1 MIVKKI
7 ANKVYGAQFTANEQK
22 ALDIEINKQ
31 MAEIVRKNAN
41 EIDAMFLWYL
51 HEKYGF
57 GHERLKQ
64 AHHDFKPKLD
74 AMCKRYEMET
84 DDEKIWLC
92 TKKLSDYG
100 IDIEAWNAEV
110 V

>member
-7 ANKVYGAQFTANEQK
+7 GKTVYGAQFSSAEQK
-22 ALDIEINKQ
+22 ALDIEIKKQ
-31 MAEIVRKNAN
+31 TAEIVRKNAN

-57 GHERLKQ
+57 GYDRLKQ
-64 AHHDFKPKLD
+64 AHNYFKPTLES
-74 AMCKRYEMET
+74 MCERYDMNT
-84 DDEKIWLC
+84 DEDKMWLC
-92 TKKLSDYG
+92 TKKLLDYG